1 MKMIKFMAF
10 LMFGGLFLASC
21 SDDEKDNDMIVTFE
35 GTYYNNLIDTKQYG
49 GELLYGE
56 NAKDYSWT
64 DKSTSLKGAMT
75 NAWGGQY
82 GFAEGG
88 VAISN
93 YVDGNARE
101 HNTFD
106 YQLEVPVSNG
116 SKNFAV
122 VYCNASV
129 QLTDGTNR
137 LFKSMDICPTTYL
150 LGCEKYGNTS
160 CPALG
165 EKDFVTATITGFA
178 IENPQEPTGF
188 VTIDLARDGKPVEG
202 WQKVDLTK
210 LGKCNR
216 LEFSMTGS
224 VLSDWGGMAHPS
236 YFAFD
241 NVVIEK

>member
-10 LMFGGLFLASC
+10 LMFGGLVLASC
-21 SDDEKDNDMIVTFE
+21 SEDNEEDNTMTVTFE
-35 GTYYNNLIDTKQYG
+35 GEYYNNLIDTKQYG
-49 GELLYGE
+49 GDLLYGE
-56 NAKDYSWT
+56 NARNYSWT
-64 DKSTSLKGAMT
+64 DETTSLKGAMT

-93 YVDGNARE
+93 YVDANARE
-101 HNTFD
+101 HNTYD

-122 VYCNASV
+122 VYCNASI

-150 LGCEKYGNTS
+150 LGCEKFGNTS

-165 EKDFVTATITGFA
+165 EKDFVTLTITGFA
-178 IENPQEPTGF
+178 VDSEEPTGS
-188 VTIDLARDGKPVEG
+188 VTVDMARDGKPVEG
-202 WQKVDLTK
+202 WQKVNLTG

-216 LEFSMTGS
+216 MEFSMNGS
-224 VLSDWGGMAHPS
+224 VVTSWGGMAHPT